1 MLRGLRGGL
10 ILATLALACATE
22 SSNPSAEP
30 ASATRVE
37 SGPSLL
43 IRGATV
49 MTAAGPTLA
58 NADVLVRGGKVE
70 AVGAGLAAPPDAE
83 LVDAR
88 GRTVTPGL
96 IDPHSHLGVYS
107 MPASISTRDGNEMTG
122 PFKPEIRAEEAFWP
136 QDPAIEAALAG
147 GVTAIH
153 VLPGSG
159 NLVGGQGVT
168 LRLVRAKGAREM
180 RMPGA
185 PTTMKLACGENP
197 MRYYGLAKGAEPM
210 TRMGEVAMLRQ
221 RFENARA
228 YKPAPDKPRDFALEA
243 LAGVLS
249 GEILAQNHC
258 YRADEMLVR
267 LDLYAE
273 YGAKPRAFH
282 HAVEAYKIR
291 DALARAGVGAV
302 VWADWGGLKMELV
315 DAIPANAAL
324 LDAAGVRVALHSDSP
339 YDIQHLNQEA
349 AKARAAG
356 RRAGLEVTRE
366 AALRWITANPAWVLG
381 IDARVGTLE
390 PGKDADLVLWSGDP
404 FSVYTRADRVWIEGK
419 PVYDRAA
426 AGPPRSDFELGVR
439 EEPAP

>member
-1 MLRGLRGGL
+1 MLRGWRAALFV
-10 ILATLALACATE
+10 AALACAQPPAVP
-22 SSNPSAEP
+22 PSPVVAEP
-30 ASATRVE
+30 
-37 SGPSLL
+37 GPELL
-43 IRGATV
+43 IVGATV
-49 MTAAGPTLA
+49 MTAAGPTLES
-58 NADVLVRGGKVE
+58 ADVWVRDGRIAG
-70 AVGAGLAAPPDAE
+70 VGAGLAVPADVPRI
-83 LVDAR
+83 DAR

-107 MPASISTRDGNEMTG
+107 MPASISTRDGNEMSG
-122 PFKPEIRAEEAFWP
+122 PFKPEVRAEDAFWP
-136 QDPAIEAALAG
+136 QDPAIETALAG

-168 LRLVRAKGAREM
+168 LRLVPATSARAMKLD
-180 RMPGA
+180 GA

-228 YKPAPDKPRDFALEA
+228 HTAAEGKPRDFALEA
-243 LAGVLS
+243 LAKLLK

-273 YGAKPRAFH
+273 FGAKPRAFH

-291 DALARAGVGAV
+291 DELARAGVGAV
-302 VWADWGGLKMELV
+302 VWADWAGLKLELF

-356 RRAGLEVTRE
+356 LRAGLDVSRE

-381 IDARVGTLE
+381 VEERVGTLE

-404 FSVYTRADRVWIEGK
+404 FSVYTRADHVWIEGRS
-419 PVYDRAA
+419 VYERGANA
-426 AGPPRSDFELGVR
+426 PPRSDFELGLER
-439 EEPAP
+439 RGEAP

>member
-1 MLRGLRGGL
+1 
-10 ILATLALACATE
+10 
-22 SSNPSAEP
+22 
-30 ASATRVE
+30 
-37 SGPSLL
+37 
-43 IRGATV
+43 
-49 MTAAGPTLA
+49 
-58 NADVLVRGGKVE
+58 
-70 AVGAGLAAPPDAE
+70 
-83 LVDAR
+83 
-88 GRTVTPGL
+88 
-96 IDPHSHLGVYS
+96 
-107 MPASISTRDGNEMTG
+107 
-122 PFKPEIRAEEAFWP
+122 
-136 QDPAIEAALAG
+136 
-147 GVTAIH
+147 
-153 VLPGSG
+153 
-159 NLVGGQGVT
+159 
-168 LRLVRAKGAREM
+168 
-180 RMPGA
+180 MPGA
-185 PTTMKLACGENP
+185 PATMKLACGENP

-228 YKPAPDKPRDFALEA
+228 YKPTPDKPRDFALEA

-339 YDIQHLNQEA
+339 YDIQRLNQEA
-349 AKARAAG
+349 AKAWAAG
-356 RRAGLEVTRE
+356 KRAGLEVTRE

-404 FSVYTRADRVWIEGK
+404 FSVYTRADRVWIEGRLA
-419 PVYDRAA
+419 YDRAA
-426 AGPPRSDFELGVR
+426 SRPPRSDFELGIERDEV
-439 EEPAP
+439 EP